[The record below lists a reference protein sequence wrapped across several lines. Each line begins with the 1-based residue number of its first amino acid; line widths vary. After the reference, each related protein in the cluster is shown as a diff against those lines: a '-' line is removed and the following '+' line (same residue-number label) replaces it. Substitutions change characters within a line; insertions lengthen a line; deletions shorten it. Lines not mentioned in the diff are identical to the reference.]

1 MNRMEEAIDKLTDEE
16 LDLLNSD
23 AEMLAAFK
31 AKYSATDGPSLST
44 PELMGDLT
52 AGTSDMNVTDQ
63 GNGVTSSIGTAFEKA
78 GRPVR
83 GGYAGVGSLVGG
95 NDLPTAAGEVRNVMA
110 GLEPETK
117 SGRIGEFAGSFF
129 TPAQIALQATGA
141 KAAPYIS
148 KGLGMVAKPM
158 AKLAVNAFPKISRIL
173 GVAPEAVEQLVTNP
187 KAVKAAKAMPQMADD
202 VANTIKGF
210 GQKGMTTAA
219 EGKLLLSAEKAV
231 PGLKESLNKLA
242 MKIEGGPLAE
252 EADKLAGKY
261 VRELAGKL
269 KEGISEKEV
278 GQLIDTLD
286 DKIGAKWA
294 KVNPTVMTEAKE
306 EVRRVLSRA
315 LQAQNQKY
323 AKAMADSAASFEPVE
338 TLTKNLG
345 LKSGAPSDATIP
357 ALKKITNP
365 DALSTQ
371 RALAN
376 FPGLSAEVADSA
388 ARAALQESLLGKL
401 TLGLTPMLDPLV
413 QGSVRSAPAAI
424 NAIREGLR

>member
-44 PELMGDLT
+44 PELQGDLT
-52 AGTSDMNVTDQ
+52 AGTSDTNVTDQ
-63 GNGVTSSIGTAFEKA
+63 GNRVISPVSKVGDV
-78 GRPVR
+78 VR
-83 GGYAGVGSLVGG
+83 GGMAGTGSLMGG
-95 NDLPTAAGEVRNVMA
+95 NDLPTAAGEVRNVIA

-117 SGRIGEFAGSFF
+117 SGRAGEFAGSFF
-129 TPAQIALQATGA
+129 TPTQIALQATGA

-148 KGLGMVAKPM
+148 KGLGMVAKPITKM
-158 AKLAVNAFPKISRIL
+158 AVNAFPKISELL
-173 GVAPEAVEQLVTNP
+173 GAAPEAVSALVENP
-187 KAVKAAKAMPQMADD
+187 NAVKTAKAMPQMADE
-202 VANTIKGF
+202 VANVVKGF

-231 PGLKESLNKLA
+231 PGIKESLNKLA

-252 EADKLAGKY
+252 EADKMAGKY

-315 LQAQNQKY
+315 LQAQNQNY
-323 AKAMADSAASFEPVE
+323 AKAMAESSASFGPTE

-371 RALAN
+371 RALLN
-376 FPGLSAEVADSA
+376 FPGLSEEVANA
-388 ARAALQESLLGKL
+388 AAKAALQESLLGKSAMF
-401 TLGLTPMLDPLV
+401 LTPYLDSMI
-413 QGSVRSAPAAI
+413 QGSVKSAPATI

>member
-23 AEMLAAFK
+23 PEMLAAFK
-31 AKYSATDGPSLST
+31 AKYSATEGLSLST
-44 PELMGDLT
+44 PELISDLT
-52 AGTSDMNVTDQ
+52 PSTENVNVTDQ
-63 GNGVTSSIGTAFEKA
+63 GNRVISPISKLGDVI
-78 GRPVR
+78 R
-83 GGYAGVGSLVGG
+83 GGYAGTGSLMGG

-117 SGRIGEFAGSFF
+117 SGRAGEFAGSFF

-148 KGLGMVAKPM
+148 KGLGMVAKPITKM
-158 AKLAVNAFPKISRIL
+158 AVNAFPKISELL
-173 GVAPEAVEQLVTNP
+173 GAAPEAITRLAENP
-187 KAVKAAKAMPQMADD
+187 KAVKAAKSLPQMADE
-202 VANTIKGF
+202 VANTVKGF

-231 PGLKESLNKLA
+231 PGLKKSLNDLA

-278 GQLIDTLD
+278 GKLIDTLD

-315 LQAQNQKY
+315 LQSQNKKY
-323 AKAMADSAASFEPVE
+323 ASAMAESASSFGPTE

-345 LKSGAPSDATIP
+345 LKSGAPSDTTIP

-371 RALAN
+371 RALMN
-376 FPGLSAEVADSA
+376 FPGLSEEVANA
-388 ARAALQESLLGKL
+388 AAKAALQESLLGKSAMF
-401 TLGLTPMLDPLV
+401 LTPYLDPLV
-413 QGSVRSAPAAI
+413 QGSVRAAPAAA
-424 NAIREGLR
+424 NAIYEGLR